1 MVLNDLVL
9 KKIKDVVR
17 SLTNTRWRVSQ
28 KWIIKMMGC
37 YLGGSYSRASNGI
50 LVQETETLPT
60 FKKIKKLK
68 WYGQCSTTLQ
78 ILIFLHFLIPLAPRS
93 LSLFAQNTEPG
104 DIVLKITNILLMQW
118 NKAEFKLITA
128 VLLITMTYKWERKI
142 FSAFMCNT
150 KDVVIFRKTVYQ
162 KVNTTFSSEVIR

>member
-1 MVLNDLVL
+1 MVRAMQHY
-9 KKIKDVVR
+9 I
-17 SLTNTRWRVSQ
+17 TNTDFFAFSH
-28 KWIIKMMGC
+28 
-37 YLGGSYSRASNGI
+37 
-50 LVQETETLPT
+50 P
-60 FKKIKKLK
+60 
-68 WYGQCSTTLQ
+68 
-78 ILIFLHFLIPLAPRS
+78 PRS

-162 KVNTTFSSEVIR
+162 KVNTTFKSEVIR

>member
-1 MVLNDLVL
+1 MKLTNFDRDNLNPALANASTLSDASMVLNDLVL

-28 KWIIKMMGC
+28 KWISKMMGC

-60 FKKIKKLK
+60 FKKKNALK

-78 ILIFLHFLIPLAPRS
+78 ILTFLHFLIPLGAFHF
-93 LSLFAQNTEPG
+93 L
-104 DIVLKITNILLMQW
+104 LKILSQVTS
-118 NKAEFKLITA
+118 
-128 VLLITMTYKWERKI
+128 Y
-142 FSAFMCNT
+142 
-150 KDVVIFRKTVYQ
+150 
-162 KVNTTFSSEVIR
+162 